1 MTHNSTATILSG
13 NPFATFAE
21 QTETYTLSYDGAQGW
36 SAPFPKV
43 DSKNTLVLVFA
54 ACEFCTD
61 QDPLLEIQN
70 AYPNSAVAGCG
81 TRGQV
86 FEGDLQTQSIS
97 VGIIRFRS
105 TTIKTA
111 FAPVESFDQSRQAG
125 VKLAEGIADPLLSGV
140 LLFADGLLTEATD
153 LVRGIQEVLP
163 PNIPIAGGMAS
174 DHSLEH
180 TWVYQ
185 QGQAVHGMACAIGLI
200 GDKVEMACATGGGW
214 KLIGEERTATRTSH
228 KTIFEIDG
236 RPALDVYKEH
246 IGPEAIAGL
255 PQSVIRFPIA
265 LKMDLH
271 EVVRDVMG
279 FDEET
284 GAMHLAGD
292 APQGIGIQF
301 MTTTP
306 EEILDGV
313 DEAVERLLMQTLGVN
328 ADALCVCI
336 SCSGRGEI
344 LGDQTSEEPRLLQEL
359 LGKDVKQV
367 GMYAFGEIST
377 TTSGYPQNHNQTMT
391 VAIIRER

>member
-1 MTHNSTATILSG
+1 MTQSNTEAFVSG
-13 NPFATFAE
+13 KPFAKIAD
-21 QTETYTLSYDGAQGW
+21 QTETHTLSYHSSRGW

-43 DSKNTLVLVFA
+43 DSDKTLVLVFA

-61 QDPLLEIQN
+61 QGPLLEIEN
-70 AYPNSAVAGCG
+70 AYPNSVVVGCG

-86 FEGDLQTQSIS
+86 FEGDLQTESIS

-105 TTIKTA
+105 TTIKTG
-111 FAPVESFDQSRQAG
+111 FAPVEHFDQSRQAG
-125 VKLAEGIADPLLSGV
+125 VCLAEAIADKHLSGV

-153 LVRGIQEVLP
+153 FVRGIQDVLP
-163 PNIPIAGGMAS
+163 SNIPIAGGMAS
-174 DHSLEH
+174 DHRMEH
-180 TWVYQ
+180 TWVYRD
-185 QGQAVHGMACAIGLI
+185 GQPVNGMACAIGLV
-200 GDKVEMACATGGGW
+200 GEKVELACATGGGW
-214 KLIGEERTATRTSH
+214 KMIGEERTATRTSH

-246 IGPEAIAGL
+246 IGQEAIAGL

-271 EVVRDVMG
+271 EVVRDVMS

-284 GAMHLAGD
+284 GAIHLAGD
-292 APQGIGIQF
+292 APQGITIQF

-313 DEAVERLLMQTLGVN
+313 DEAVDRILMQTLGIK
-328 ADALCVCI
+328 DDSLCVCI

-344 LGDQTSEEPRLLQEL
+344 LAEQTSEEPRLLQEL
-359 LGKDVKQV
+359 LGEDIKQV
-367 GMYAFGEIST
+367 GMYAYGEIST
-377 TTSGYPQNHNQTMT
+377 TTSGYPQIHNQTMT
-391 VAIIRER
+391 IAIIRER